1 MDNVCLCEAPR
12 IKAKFRRPWEC
23 TICGKP
29 EQPTDTAA
37 LAKPASSPAGG
48 DVVRCLATGNP
59 VGTDT
64 WQVGRPCRCANCAPL
79 SQSTSAGR
87 VGE

>member
-1 MDNVCLCEAPR
+1 MGGYVCLTCIDKR
-12 IKAKFRRPWEC
+12 L
-23 TICGKP
+23 
-29 EQPTDTAA
+29 AA

-48 DVVRCLATGNP
+48 DVVRAALQKAEAEFEAIRLILVSELREP
-59 VGTDT
+59 VRQAFWRAVSARDAI
-64 WQVGRPCRCANCAPL
+64 RAAL